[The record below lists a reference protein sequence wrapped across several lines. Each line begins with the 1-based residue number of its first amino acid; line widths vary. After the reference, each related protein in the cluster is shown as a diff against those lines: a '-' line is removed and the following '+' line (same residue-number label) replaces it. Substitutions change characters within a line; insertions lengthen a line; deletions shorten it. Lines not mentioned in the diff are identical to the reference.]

1 MAVAILGGL
10 VGLAIGLALIIAIG
24 YAVIFRRPLPRTE
37 GTLAAAVRERV
48 EITRDAD
55 GVPHVLAESHLD
67 ASFAVGFLH
76 GQERLWQMELQRR
89 IAAGR
94 LSEVIGNRAVAA
106 DRLMRRL
113 GLLRVS
119 EAEWHVTHAASEL
132 RPLLEAYAAGVN
144 AAIADRPLPAEFTI
158 LRHRPEP
165 WTPED
170 SLAVGRFLSF
180 GQAGNWEAQL
190 VRARLLKE
198 LGPEM
203 MRALEPTYDDGHPRI
218 PGSRSGAAGM
228 GVPVRRGT
236 GPASGADV
244 ASETLPP
251 AVGAAAGALLDE
263 LEAAQEI
270 VGLSS
275 WAEASNSWV
284 LHGSRTASGKPI
296 LASDP
301 HSVIT
306 MPSAWFQVHVTTPE
320 DEVAGLTFSG
330 SPFVLVGHNRHIAWG
345 LVNSGVSIQGLY
357 VERFNPNNPLQFDDG
372 GKWEDAVRFRE
383 VIHVRGGEPVVEDV
397 LVTRRGPVI
406 GPAIAG
412 QHPPLTLR
420 WTGHDSEVDSHS
432 WVMRLNRARSWPE
445 FRAAVGSIASPSL
458 LVTYVDT
465 EGNIG
470 YRMSGFIPIRL
481 AGQGRYPARGWDPG
495 DEWQG
500 FVPFEEMPEAL
511 NPADGYLVAA
521 NNPVAP
527 GACPYPL
534 VTEGSNGY
542 RAQRLVDVVGAMT
555 AATVEESVALQADVA
570 SLPGAELRDL
580 VLDRVGAAGD
590 DADLTL
596 GLGVLS
602 GWDAHLESDSAG
614 AVLYARLTTELL
626 DRVLGEAVSEA
637 GRRYLFGGSVLD
649 LFPQGPLNTRMV
661 SRVLALVGAGRTSPL
676 AAPDEIAR
684 DRLLAEAV
692 GAAVAATVR
701 RHGDNPVGW
710 RWGDV
715 NRVRFDHPIA
725 VAFPALSRLLS
736 RGPFPSRG
744 DNDTVRLSWSGG
756 SGGIFA
762 PVTSAFWRAVYT
774 TDNWSDSVAS
784 TAPGQSGHPA
794 SPHYGDMI
802 EDWLRGRPRPLT
814 FGGPPPKGSL
824 LVLEPVR

>member
-1 MAVAILGGL
+1 M
-10 VGLAIGLALIIAIG
+10 
-24 YAVIFRRPLPRTE
+24 
-37 GTLAAAVRERV
+37 
-48 EITRDAD
+48 
-55 GVPHVLAESHLD
+55 
-67 ASFAVGFLH
+67 LH
-76 GQERLWQMELQRR
+76 GQDRLWQMELQRR

-94 LSEVIGNRAVAA
+94 LSSEVIGDRALPA

-119 EAEWHVTHAASEL
+119 QAEWHVTHAASEL

-170 SLAVGRFLSF
+170 TLAVGRFLSF
-180 GQAGNWEAQL
+180 GQSGNWEAQL

-198 LGPEM
+198 LGPEK
-203 MRALEPTYDDGHPRI
+203 MRADRGPRS
-218 PGSRSGAAGM
+218 PL
-228 GVPVRRGT
+228 PVM
-236 GPASGADV
+236 A
-244 ASETLPP
+244 P
-251 AVGAAAGALLDE
+251 AVGAAAGNLLDE

-270 VGLSS
+270 VALSS

-306 MPSAWFQVHVTTPE
+306 MPSPWFQVHVATSE

-357 VERFNPNNPLQFDDG
+357 VERFNPNNPLQFDDDG
-372 GKWEDAVRFRE
+372 RWEDAVRFRE
-383 VIHVRGGEPVVEDV
+383 VIRVRDGEPVVEDV

-406 GPAIAG
+406 GPAIPG

-420 WTGHDSEVDSHS
+420 WTGHDAEVDSHG

-445 FRAAVGSIASPSL
+445 FRAAVGSVASPSL
-458 LVTYVDT
+458 LVTYADT

-470 YRMSGFIPIRL
+470 YRMSGFIPIRPL
-481 AGQGRYPARGWDPG
+481 GQGRYPARGWHAD
-495 DEWQG
+495 DEWRG

-511 NPADGYLVAA
+511 NPPAGYVVAA

-527 GACPYPL
+527 DACPYPL

-542 RAQRLVDVVGAMT
+542 RAKRIDDVVAAMT
-555 AATVEESVALQADVA
+555 AATVAESVALQADLL

-580 VLDRVGAAGD
+580 VLDRVRPAGEGGV
-590 DADLTL
+590 AI
-596 GLGVLS
+596 GLAVLS
-602 GWDAHLESDSAG
+602 DWDARLDPDSAG
-614 AVLYARLTTELL
+614 ALLYAGLMTELL
-626 DRVLGEAVSEA
+626 DRVLADGVSEA
-637 GRRYLFGGSVLD
+637 GRRYILGGSVHD
-649 LFPQGPLNTRMV
+649 LFPQGPFNSRMV
-661 SRVLALVGAGRTSPL
+661 SRMLALLSAGCTGVLAV
-676 AAPDEIAR
+676 PDPAAR
-684 DRLLAEAV
+684 DRLLDDAL

-701 RHGDNPVGW
+701 DHGDNPAAW

-715 NRVRFDHPIA
+715 NKVRFDHPIA
-725 VAFPALSRLLS
+725 LAFPALARLLS
-736 RGPFPSRG
+736 RGPFPSGG
-744 DNDTVRLSWSGG
+744 DNDTVRLSWSG
-756 SGGIFA
+756 SRAGIFA

-774 TDNWSDSVAS
+774 LDDWGASVGS

-794 SPHYGDMI
+794 SPHYADMI
-802 EDWLRGRPRPLT
+802 DDWLDGRPRPLV
-814 FGGPPPKGSL
+814 FGATPPQGRRL
-824 LVLEPVR
+824 FLEPEA